1 MWYDDYFNVK
11 LSFFLYLDAFDTLHQ
26 VFIIYRA
33 AATAAATAAAAA
45 SRKSKNN
52 GSPPMVYR
60 SYCRALKAFALV
72 YLELHTTL
80 WKERESVCVWVGER
94 ERERKSVCAR

>member
-33 AATAAATAAAAA
+33 VATAAAAA

-80 WKERESVCVWVGER
+80 WKERERVCVCGWERER

>member
-1 MWYDDYFNVK
+1 
-11 LSFFLYLDAFDTLHQ
+11 
-26 VFIIYRA
+26 
-33 AATAAATAAAAA
+33 
-45 SRKSKNN
+45 
-52 GSPPMVYR
+52 MVYR

-94 ERERKSVCAR
+94 ERERECVCVGGREREREREREKECVCQIKGAKV